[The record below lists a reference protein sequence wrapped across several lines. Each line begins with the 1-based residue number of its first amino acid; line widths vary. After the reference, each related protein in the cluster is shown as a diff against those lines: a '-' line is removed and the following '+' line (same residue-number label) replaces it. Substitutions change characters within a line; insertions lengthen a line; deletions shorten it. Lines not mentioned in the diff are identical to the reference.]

1 MTLRLCG
8 TASTMLSQDVPTYG
22 CGRRAAHA
30 LVALVVAAAVL
41 AAAHDPVQG
50 AAAYAETRRLEG
62 PTRYETAVNIAE
74 AYVDEVERFGGERV
88 DTVVL
93 TSGANDH
100 FAYAMSMS
108 ALAQLHRA
116 PLLLVQPNALPPAVG
131 TFLSD
136 NDISEVII
144 VGGPSVV
151 SATVA
156 GALEALGDIEVTRI
170 ADADAYS
177 TAAAVAAAVGE
188 SVSPGEFP
196 VDGRTAL
203 LATGENFADALAA
216 GPLAYRGNH
225 PILLTRSAELPEATE
240 TFLAA
245 SGIEHVVIL
254 GGGAAVSSGVEQAVA
269 DLGIE
274 ITRWAGADRFATAVK
289 IAEALLGVDTPADC
303 FGGSE
308 VGLAY
313 GRRSPDAIVSGPL
326 LGELCAPLLLTE
338 WGELPESA
346 AALLRSDDY
355 ITGDINGDVRITV
368 FGGEGA
374 VSEQALMDAIDA
386 AQLPELTASL
396 RGVEGG
402 CHFTVEFSEP
412 VQTSDAADFSSYST
426 GQGRF
431 GTVNAGAGT
440 TTTSATVTFSGGF
453 ISPAG
458 TVPAG
463 CFAPLQERERIGI
476 STRAIRAANDD
487 RTVVQSDY
495 VIPPDNRRPSLVISA
510 PQGGDIVWVE
520 STEPLAPAPIEVLFE
535 RGSSIEA
542 PVGADL
548 DDGAIRF
555 TVVVPEELGGV
566 LQAGDKVS
574 IASRAA
580 ADLAGNESRAASRTV
595 ENDDTPPEID
605 RITVT
610 EPVATRQ
617 AAVTLKVADTG
628 GSTADAILISAD
640 PGTSVDGAAG
650 NEWQIDVNVRDTRP
664 RGWSPSQLSSV
675 RVSESSRR
683 ILVQVLA
690 EAVVDDLA
698 ADLNNDRAFN
708 SRFTALAFSGEAFS
722 RPADTRGR
730 VSFTEGASTVD
741 VTVLWS
747 EPVQGCTGLHRAVD
761 PRNIEIDVDA
771 DGEGDFALDGH
782 TFGDSDV
789 MLVASDGSGPLIAGD
804 PICDTSV
811 DVRSGTL
818 KVRIESANVDNLP
831 GTASLATIRPGAASD
846 FARNENESQT
856 GVKFRRP

>member
-1 MTLRLCG
+1 MLTHD
-8 TASTMLSQDVPTYG
+8 ASTL
-22 CGRRAAHA
+22 GRSRRVIRA
-30 LVALVVAAAVL
+30 LVALVVAAGVL
-41 AAAHDPVQG
+41 VVAHDPAQG
-50 AAAYAETRRLEG
+50 AATYAETRRLEG
-62 PTRYETAVNIAE
+62 PTRYETAVDIAE
-74 AYVDEVERFGGERV
+74 AYIDDAELDGAESV
-88 DTVVL
+88 DTVVI
-93 TSGANDH
+93 TSGANEH
-100 FAYAMSMS
+100 FAYALPVP
-108 ALAQLHRA
+108 ALARLHHA
-116 PLLLVQPNALPPAVG
+116 PLLLTEPNALPSSVAA
-131 TFLSD
+131 FLTD
-136 NDISEVII
+136 NDISDVII

-151 SATVA
+151 SAAVA
-156 GALEALGDIEVTRI
+156 SALGALGDIEVTRI

-177 TAAAVAAAVGE
+177 TAAAVASAVGE

-269 DLGIE
+269 NLGIE
-274 ITRWAGADRFATAVK
+274 ITRWAGADRFATAVR
-289 IAEALLGVDTPADC
+289 IAEELLGVDTPADC

-338 WGELPESA
+338 RIELPDSA
-346 AALLRSDDY
+346 AVLLRSDDY
-355 ITGDINGDVRITV
+355 INGDINGDVRITV

-426 GQGRF
+426 GQPRF
-431 GTVNAGAGT
+431 GTVNAGAGS

-487 RTVVQSDY
+487 RTVIQSDY

-520 STEPLAPAPIEVLFE
+520 STEPLAPASVEVLFE

-542 PVGADL
+542 PVGADI

-555 TVVVPEELGGV
+555 TVAVPEDLDGV
-566 LQAGDKVS
+566 LRAGDKVS

-580 ADLAGNESRAASRTV
+580 IDLAGNESRAASRTV
-595 ENDDTPPEID
+595 ENDDTPPEVNH
-605 RITVT
+605 ITVS
-610 EPVATRQ
+610 EPVAARQ
-617 AAVTLKVADTG
+617 AGVTLQADDAG
-628 GSTADAILISAD
+628 GRIVDAILISAD

-690 EAVVDDLA
+690 EAFVDELA

-708 SRFTALAFSGEAFS
+708 SRFTALAFSGVGSS

-747 EPVQGCTGLHRAVD
+747 EPVQGCTASHRAVD

-771 DGEGDFALDGH
+771 DGEADFALDGH

-818 KVRIESANVDNLP
+818 KVGIESANVENLP
-831 GTASLATIRPGAASD
+831 DTASLATIRPGAASD